1 MSQGLDAK
9 RNTMDIYVGNLPYEL
24 DEQTLQEAFAAY
36 GEVEKAKIIMDHETG
51 RSKGFAFV
59 TMTDNEAGQNAI
71 AELNGAELNGRP
83 MKVNEARPREERPRR
98 DFGGGGFGGGGGG
111 GFRKPGG
118 FKRGGGGG
126 YGGGG
131 GGGHRG
137 GRDRRGGRGGY
148 QDGFGD

>member
-1 MSQGLDAK
+1 
-9 RNTMDIYVGNLPYEL
+9 MDIYVGNLPYEL
-24 DEQTLQEAFAAY
+24 DEQQLQEAFAAY
-36 GEVEKAKIIMDHETG
+36 GEVEKAKIIIDHETG

-59 TMTDNEAGQNAI
+59 TMVDNEAGQNAI

-83 MKVNEARPREERPRR
+83 MKVNEARPREERAPRR
-98 DFGGGGFGGGGGG
+98 DFGGGGGGG

-118 FKRGGGGG
+118 FGGGGFRKP
-126 YGGGG
+126 GGGGFKRGEGGGQG

-137 GRDRRGGRGGY
+137 RDRRFGRGDY

>member
-1 MSQGLDAK
+1 
-9 RNTMDIYVGNLPYEL
+9 MDIYVGNLPYEL
-24 DEQTLQEAFAAY
+24 DEQQLQEAFAAY
-36 GEVEKAKIIMDHETG
+36 GEVEKAKIIIDHETG

-59 TMTDNEAGQNAI
+59 TMVDNEAGQNAI

-83 MKVNEARPREERPRR
+83 MKVNEARPREERAPRR
-98 DFGGGGFGGGGGG
+98 DFGGGGG

-118 FKRGGGGG
+118 FGGGGFRKPGGGGG
-126 YGGGG
+126 FKRGEGGGGHGG

-137 GRDRRGGRGGY
+137 RDRRSGRGDY

>member
-1 MSQGLDAK
+1 
-9 RNTMDIYVGNLPYEL
+9 MDIYVGNLPYEL
-24 DEQTLQEAFAAY
+24 EEQQLQEAFAAY
-36 GEVEKAKIIMDHETG
+36 GEVEKAKIIIDHETG

-59 TMTDNEAGQNAI
+59 TMTDDEAGQNAI

-83 MKVNEARPREERPRR
+83 MKVNEARPREERAPRR
-98 DFGGGGFGGGGGG
+98 DFGGGGGGG

-118 FKRGGGGG
+118 FGGGGFRKP
-126 YGGGG
+126 GGGGFKRGEGGGQG

-137 GRDRRGGRGGY
+137 RDRRSGRGDY